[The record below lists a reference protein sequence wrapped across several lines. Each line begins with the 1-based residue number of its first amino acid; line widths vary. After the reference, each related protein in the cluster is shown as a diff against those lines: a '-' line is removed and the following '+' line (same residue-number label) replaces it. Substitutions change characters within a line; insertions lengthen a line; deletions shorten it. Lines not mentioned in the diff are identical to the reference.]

1 MRTRV
6 GLSVGLREVIVRVL
20 FALLVLHIA
29 PTHRNPLN
37 PAQPQ
42 PLRGVALLLS
52 FRFLSLSSPDTS
64 DEELR
69 WRAEGGVKVVWWR
82 NGIERD
88 DSQRELEREIEA

>member
-1 MRTRV
+1 MLV
-6 GLSVGLREVIVRVL
+6 SVKSSSAC
-20 FALLVLHIA
+20 FSLHIA

-69 WRAEGGVKVVWWR
+69 WRAEGRGGGGGGENSVV
-82 NGIERD
+82 
-88 DSQRELEREIEA
+88 A